1 MEAVLLEIC
10 GMVTTRPIDLDSLS
24 IYFDGVRWELFP
36 CVPVARTHI
45 FYRQENESY
54 EQFTHRV
61 YAMCDALNESIGL
74 SSQIMHIQDRLG
86 KLEKA
91 FSQH

>member
-1 MEAVLLEIC
+1 
-10 GMVTTRPIDLDSLS
+10 MVTIRPIDLDSLS

-36 CVPVARTHI
+36 SVPVANTHI
-45 FYRQENESY
+45 FYRQDNESY

-61 YAMCDALNESIGL
+61 YALCDAMNESISL
-74 SSQIMHIQDRLG
+74 ITQIVHIQTRLG

-91 FSQH
+91 FSQCQNTLNS